1 MKCQH
6 TFKKSILKKKMKNK
20 NLSGSTV
27 PYNETDVLRMSQIF
41 YIPQCIDPQPP
52 VTLGR
57 GQRL

>member
-1 MKCQH
+1 
-6 TFKKSILKKKMKNK
+6 MKNK

-27 PYNETDVLRMSQIF
+27 PYNETDVLQMSQIF